1 MTKIIKNKYGFFEV
15 KNKPSRDELSSFY
28 SKKYYQNPTGQYQN
42 NYSNEEIKYF
52 SNKAKVALKTITR
65 INSSAKSLFEIGCGE
80 GFFADYLFKNNISDL
95 ELNDFSDFG
104 LKTFHPHLIKFLK
117 KLDVYDH
124 INQVYNT
131 NKCFDIISM
140 DNVLEHVIDPELL
153 LRNLMNLMHEKSVI
167 RITVPN
173 DFSSFQDMLLRKGM
187 SEETWINPPEH
198 LSYFNSVNLVKFCEA
213 LGFRVYSAQCDFP
226 IEIFLTNENT
236 HYYKNSVLGKSA
248 HKSRIICTDFLINE
262 DIDSFIALSEAAA
275 KLQFGRD
282 VTVYLG
288 LQNSF

>member
-1 MTKIIKNKYGFFEV
+1 MW
-15 KNKPSRDELSSFY
+15 R
-28 SKKYYQNPTGQYQN
+28 
-42 NYSNEEIKYF
+42 
-52 SNKAKVALKTITR
+52 R
-65 INSSAKSLFEIGCGE
+65 
-80 GFFADYLFKNNISDL
+80 FFADYFFKSNISDL

-117 KLDVYDH
+117 KLDIYDH
-124 INQVYNT
+124 VDEAINA
-131 NKCFDIISM
+131 NKFFDIISM

-153 LRNLMNLMHEKSVI
+153 LRKLMSLMHDKSVI

-173 DFSSFQDMLLRKGM
+173 DFSSFQNMLLRKGI
-187 SEETWINPPEH
+187 SEETWVNAPEH

-226 IEIFLTNENT
+226 IEIFLTNKHS
-236 HYYKNSVLGKSA
+236 HYYKNSALGKGA
-248 HKSRIICTDFLINE
+248 HNSRIICTDYLINE
-262 DIDSFIALSEAAA
+262 DIDSFIDLSEAAA

-288 LQNSF
+288 L